1 MIVQEKI
8 KQIVDVPRL
17 RQGETTTLL
26 NSLLA
31 DEFHLY
37 VTTRR
42 AQRDINETNFNVLNK
57 FFEVQF
63 QILENIIQRTDERV
77 YKVGRFSP
85 NSLND
90 FLKLGRLNGTYEENN
105 DKGNIVNK
113 LLEYHKL
120 IINLLHNDIMLIIE
134 ANNDS
139 DTSSFLSEL
148 LEQHE
153 KIVWMLES
161 HLP

>member
-1 MIVQEKI
+1 LIVQEKI
-8 KQIVDVPRL
+8 KQIVDVPML
-17 RQGETTTLL
+17 RQGETITLL

-31 DEFHLY
+31 DEFQLY

-42 AQRDINETNFNVLNK
+42 AKRDIKETDFNVLNK
-57 FFEVQF
+57 FFEIQF

-90 FLKLGRLNGTYEENN
+90 FLKLGRLNGVYDGTN
-105 DKGNIVNK
+105 DQQNIINK

-120 IINLLHNDIMLIIE
+120 IINLLHNDIIITVE
-134 ANNDS
+134 ANPDT

-153 KIVWMLES
+153 KIVLMLES